1 MAEGFSNQEWE
12 ICVNRTWFSGS
23 LGLRLLA
30 SGLVLAMAA
39 CSASHSSSTGTTPQ
53 TLSVTLGSSSVVAP
67 QDGTTAS
74 VAVTIGAQSGTPA
87 VAVSGLPAG
96 LTGRFATTNGGPS
109 GTITFTGSAGAAAG
123 SYTATVTVTD
133 GALSASQSLT
143 VVSAVVAKVGSN
155 NDTTQGVNGV
165 LKQFMST
172 SFQVAEWF
180 GDYFGTGATAT
191 SRESTLAALG
201 PQHIRLQPVSQGVP
215 MIANTGNASDWDFTL
230 LDQTVQPVLAITDK
244 SPEFQV
250 AVAPAWMCFSN
261 GDLDVANHVKD
272 FAAYAANLVRYYN
285 KGGFDVQGTH
295 FQSASNQPIT
305 WWGIFNE
312 PTYNGI
318 TPAQYVT
325 IYNTVVPAMLAV
337 DPTIKFSA
345 VEYGGSTLGTGE
357 STDPEIYLPVLFAPP
372 SQGGLNAQIDIVSN
386 HFYSSCNQSDPDTSL
401 FADVPQYADVGRYI
415 LQEVH
420 SRPDLVNVPVWTT
433 ENNVNADYDAGN
445 GMSACNPGK
454 AFVDDHRGTSAFF
467 AAWRP
472 YVFSQLGKAGNE
484 ALYHW
489 NYSGDQQYGEVDP
502 NGVPYLSY
510 WVDKTL
516 AALYPFTSATPG
528 QKILALNA
536 TEETTVELL
545 ATQNGN
551 GSVTVLVSNHAV
563 QSPADNNG
571 PGAPRTVILDLSSL
585 GSFSSASLLTI
596 DATTSVSTGP
606 TPVSVTPPARM
617 SITLNGYGSAF
628 LTLNP

>member
-1 MAEGFSNQEWE
+1 MAEDFSSQEWE
-12 ICVNRTWFSGS
+12 IRVSSTWFSGS
-23 LGLRLLA
+23 LPFRFFACGF
-30 SGLVLAMAA
+30 VLAVAA
-39 CSASHSSSTGTTPQ
+39 CSASHSTLSGTTPPAL
-53 TLSVTLGSSSVVAP
+53 TVTLGASSVVAP

-74 VAVTIGAQSGTPA
+74 IAVNIGAQSGTPK
-87 VAVSGLPAG
+87 VVVSGLPAG
-96 LTGRFATTNGGPS
+96 LTGQFTPIDGGPS
-109 GTITFTGSAGAAAG
+109 GSITFTGSAGAAAG
-123 SYTATVTVTD
+123 SYAATVTVTD
-133 GALSASQSLT
+133 ESQSASQSLT
-143 VVSAVVAKVGSN
+143 VISAVVARVGSA

-180 GDYFGTGATAT
+180 AGYFGTGATET
-191 SRESTLAALG
+191 SRESTLVALG

-230 LDQTVQPVLAITDK
+230 LDQTVQPVLSIGDQ
-244 SPEFQV
+244 SPEFQI
-250 AVAPAWMCFSN
+250 ATAPAWMCFSN

-295 FQSASNQPIT
+295 FQSPANQPIT

-337 DPTIKFSA
+337 DPAIKFSA

-357 STDPEIYLPVLFAPP
+357 STDPEVYLPVLFAPP
-372 SQGGLNAQIDIVSN
+372 DKGGLNAQIDIVSN

-420 SRPDLVNVPVWTT
+420 TRPDLANVPVWTT
-433 ENNVNADYDAGN
+433 ENNVNADYDAGS

-489 NYSGDQQYGEVDP
+489 DYSGDQQYGEVDP

-516 AALYPFTSATPG
+516 AALYPFTSATLG
-528 QKILALNA
+528 QKILTLNA
-536 TEETTVELL
+536 TEESTVELL
-545 ATQNGN
+545 ATQNAN
-551 GSVTVLVSNHAV
+551 GSVAVLVSDHAV

-571 PGAPRTVILDLSSL
+571 PGAPRTVILDLSAL
-585 GSFSSASLLTI
+585 GSFSSATLLTI

-606 TPVSVTPPARM
+606 MPVSVTPSARM
-617 SITLNGYGSAF
+617 TVTLNGYGSAF

>member
-1 MAEGFSNQEWE
+1 
-12 ICVNRTWFSGS
+12 
-23 LGLRLLA
+23 
-30 SGLVLAMAA
+30 
-39 CSASHSSSTGTTPQ
+39 
-53 TLSVTLGSSSVVAP
+53 VVAA
-67 QDGTTAS
+67 QDGTTATVAVNISPS
-74 VAVTIGAQSGTPA
+74 VATPTIA
-87 VAVSGLPAG
+87 VAGLPAG
-96 LTGRFATTNGGPS
+96 LTGQFAATNGGPS

-123 SYTATVTVTD
+123 SYTATVTATQ
-133 GALSASQSLT
+133 GSMTASQNLT
-143 VVSAVVAKVGSN
+143 VISAVVAKVGSS
-155 NDTTQGVNGV
+155 NDTTQGVNGE

-172 SFQVAEWF
+172 SFQVAEWS

-191 SRESTLAALG
+191 ARENTLVALG

-215 MIANTGNASDWDFTL
+215 MIANTGSASDWDFTI
-230 LDQTVQPVLAITDK
+230 LDQTVQPVLATGDK

-261 GDLDVANHVKD
+261 GNLDVANHVND
-272 FAAYAANLVRYYN
+272 FAVYAANLVRYYN
-285 KGGFDVQGTH
+285 KGGFDVQGMH
-295 FQSASNQPIT
+295 FQSPANQPIT

-318 TPAQYVT
+318 TPTQYVT

-345 VEYGGSTLGTGE
+345 VEFAGSTVGTGW
-357 STDPEIYLPVLFAPP
+357 STDPAVYLPVLFAPP
-372 SQGGLNAQIDIVSN
+372 SAGGLNAQIDIVSN
-386 HFYSSCNQSDPDTSL
+386 HFYSSCNQSDPDTLL
-401 FADVPQYADVGRYI
+401 FADVLLYAEVGRYI

-420 SRPDLVNVPVWTT
+420 TRPDLVNVPVWTT

-445 GMSACNPGK
+445 GMSACNAGK

-472 YVFSQLGKAGNE
+472 YVFSQFGKTGNQ

-489 NYSGDQQYGEVDP
+489 NYTGDQQYGEVDP

-516 AALYPFTSATPG
+516 ATLYPFTSATPG

-536 TEETTVELL
+536 TESTSVEVL
-545 ATQNGN
+545 ATENAN
-551 GSVTVLVSNHAV
+551 GSVTILISDHAV
-563 QSPADNNG
+563 QSPTDNNG
-571 PGAPRTVILDLSSL
+571 LGAPRTVILDLSGL

-596 DATTSVSTGP
+596 DATTNVATGP
-606 TPVSVTPPARM
+606 APVSVAPSARM
-617 SITLNGYGSAF
+617 TITLNGYGSTF